1 MFALFSGGAPR
12 HRPGLLRRRACARGL
27 DSAPP
32 ICTLGGVASS
42 GMNKAKP
49 PKTPPVNAAA
59 RMTTAEAT
67 VGALIAHGIDTIY
80 ALPGVHNDSLF
91 DALFKA
97 GDAIRT
103 IHTRHEQG
111 AAYLALGAALATG
124 RPQVYSVVPGP
135 GLLNSS
141 AALLTAYGMNAPVLG
156 LVGQIPQSAIG
167 RGLGHLHE
175 IRDQAGIIARLVD
188 FSARIRAPAQ
198 AAALVAQAL
207 RAMRT
212 GRPGPAVLECAIDV
226 WGRSAPVCA
235 PAPMT
240 SAPQEPIDEDALAY
254 AAKRLA
260 AAKRPLIVAGG
271 GAQDAAAEVADLS
284 RLLQAPVLAYRRG
297 RGVLD
302 SRDPLSVTLPLGREL
317 WGEADVVLGVG
328 TRLFHGYTHWGIDAD
343 LAVIRIDAD
352 PEEPERFAPPVVT
365 LIGDAKPIMR
375 RLIDALPTH
384 HRPSRRAEMEE
395 RQAKMRRRLAKL
407 APQIALLEAIR
418 AELPEEGVFVD
429 EVTQVGFAA
438 RLLLPIYKPR
448 TFLSPG
454 YQDNL
459 GWGYATA
466 LGAQHARADVP
477 VLSIAGDGGFL
488 FTSNEL
494 ATAIRHRIPLTVIV
508 FNDGA
513 FGNVRRTQEEQFG
526 NRVIASDLANPDF
539 VRYAQSFGAEA
550 ERARN
555 PQQLRAALKRAF
567 KRRDGPSLIEV
578 PVSQMPSP
586 WEFIHMPR
594 VRGLA

>member
-1 MFALFSGGAPR
+1 MSK
-12 HRPGLLRRRACARGL
+12 
-27 DSAPP
+27 
-32 ICTLGGVASS
+32 V
-42 GMNKAKP
+42 KP
-49 PKTPPVNAAA
+49 PKTPDAAV

-80 ALPGVHNDSLF
+80 ALPGVHNDPLF
-91 DALFKA
+91 DALFRA
-97 GDAIRT
+97 AARIRT
-103 IHTRHEQG
+103 VHTRHEQG

-124 RPQVYSVVPGP
+124 KPQVYSVVPGP
-135 GLLNSS
+135 GLLNSA
-141 AALLTAYGMNAPVLG
+141 AALLTAYGMNAPVLA
-156 LVGQIPQSAIG
+156 LIGQIPQSAIG

-175 IRDQAGIIARLVD
+175 IRDQAGIVARLVD
-188 FSARIRAPAQ
+188 FSARIRAPMQ
-198 AAALVAQAL
+198 AAPLVARTL
-207 RAMRT
+207 RTMRM

-226 WGRSAPVCA
+226 WGRSGSVPAAAPVL
-235 PAPMT
+235 PT
-240 SAPQEPIDEDALAY
+240 SQAPIDEEEIGN

-260 AAKRPLIVAGG
+260 DAKRPLIVAGG

-317 WGEADVVLGVG
+317 WGEADVVVGIG
-328 TRLFHGYTHWGIDAD
+328 TRLFYGYAQWGIDAE

-352 PEEPERFAPPVVT
+352 PDEPERFARPAVA
-365 LIGDAKPIMR
+365 LIGDAKPILR
-375 RLIDALPTH
+375 HLIDALGTH
-384 HRPSRRAEMEE
+384 QSPSRRAEMEE
-395 RQAKMRRRLAKL
+395 RQAKMRRRLEKL
-407 APQIALLEAIR
+407 APQIAFLEAIR
-418 AELPEEGVFVD
+418 AELPEDGIFVD

-438 RLLLPIYKPR
+438 RLLFPVYRPR

-466 LGAQHARADVP
+466 LGAQHARPDVP

-494 ATAIRHRIPLTVIV
+494 ATAVHHRIPLTVIV
-508 FNDGA
+508 FNDDA
-513 FGNVRRTQEEQFG
+513 FGNVRRIQEEEFG
-526 NRVIASDLANPDF
+526 NRVIASDLTNPDF

-550 ERARN
+550 ERARS

-567 KRRDGPSLIEV
+567 KRRDGPTLIEV
-578 PVSQMPSP
+578 PVPQMPSP

-594 VRGLA
+594 VRGAR

>member
-1 MFALFSGGAPR
+1 
-12 HRPGLLRRRACARGL
+12 
-27 DSAPP
+27 
-32 ICTLGGVASS
+32 
-42 GMNKAKP
+42 MNKAKQP
-49 PKTPPVNAAA
+49 NTPPAEAAV
-59 RMTTAEAT
+59 RMTTAEAA

-80 ALPGVHNDSLF
+80 ALPGAHNDCLF

-97 GDAIRT
+97 ADRIRT
-103 IHTRHEQG
+103 VHTRHEQG

-124 RPQVYSVVPGP
+124 KPQVYSVVPGP
-135 GLLNSS
+135 GLLNSA

-156 LVGQIPQSAIG
+156 LIGQIPQAAIG

-188 FSARIRAPAQ
+188 FSARIRTPTH
-198 AAALVAQAL
+198 AAARVAQAL
-207 RAMRT
+207 RAMRS

-226 WGRSAPVCA
+226 WGRSASISAPTPV
-235 PAPMT
+235 P
-240 SAPQEPIDEDALAY
+240 SAPQELIDEDAIAN

-271 GAQDAAAEVADLS
+271 GAQDAAAEVTDLS

-317 WGEADVVLGVG
+317 WGEADAVLGIG
-328 TRLFHGYTHWGIDAD
+328 TRLFYGYTHWGIDQD
-343 LAVIRIDAD
+343 LAIIRIDAD
-352 PEEPERFAPPVVT
+352 PDEPERFAPPSVALT
-365 LIGDAKPIMR
+365 GNAKPILR
-375 RLIDALPTH
+375 RLLDALSTH
-384 HRPSRRAEMEE
+384 RRPSRRAEMEE
-395 RQAKMRRRLAKL
+395 RQAKMRRRLDKL
-407 APQIALLEAIR
+407 APQIAFLEAIR
-418 AELPEEGVFVD
+418 AELPDSGIFVD
-429 EVTQVGFAA
+429 EVTQMGFAA
-438 RLLLPIYKPR
+438 RLLLPVHKPR

-459 GWGYATA
+459 GWGFATA
-466 LGAQHARADVP
+466 LGAQHARSDVP

-494 ATAIRHRIPLTVIV
+494 ATAMHYRIPLTVVV

-526 NRVIASDLANPDF
+526 NRLIASDLSNPDF

-550 ERARN
+550 ELARS
-555 PQQLRAALKRAF
+555 PQELRTALKRAF
-567 KRRDGPSLIEV
+567 KRRDGPTLIEV
-578 PVSQMPSP
+578 PVPQMPSP

-594 VRGLA
+594 VRGGR